1 MDLPSIVCYEGGP
14 TFSGVS
20 LFALSL
26 SLRHRMQFQ
35 SSKAPETSGTE
46 RRLIMFLI
54 QTSKQN
60 CLNYGGKKKRGGGG
74 ALRSYLCI
82 QEIHKKQNHF
92 NFHDCTEIEFGNLKS
107 YM

>member
-60 CLNYGGKKKRGGGG
+60 CQNYGEKRGWGGSG
-74 ALRSYLCI
+74 AIYVFKEST
-82 QEIHKKQNHF
+82 QNKIISTF
-92 NFHDCTEIEFGNLKS
+92 ITVL
-107 YM
+107 

>member
-60 CLNYGGKKKRGGGG
+60 CLNYGEKWGGGSG
-74 ALRSYLCI
+74 AIYLFT
-82 QEIHKKQNHF
+82 ESTQNKIISTF
-92 NFHDCTEIEFGNLKS
+92 ITVL
-107 YM
+107 

>member
-46 RRLIMFLI
+46 RRLIMSLI

-60 CLNYGGKKKRGGGG
+60 CLNYGEKKKKGGGG
-74 ALRSYLCI
+74 LRSYLCI
-82 QEIHKKQNHF
+82 QGIHTKQNHF
-92 NFHDCTEIEFGNLKS
+92 NFHYCTVIEFGNLKS
-107 YM
+107 YR